1 MKPSK
6 STTLL
11 STIILHAVTN
21 ASLCSIFTAF
31 FLLSLDQGFTPQYQQ
46 IFCFPV
52 FFREEVKVLGE
63 MRELTY
69 PCRIAPAPVPIEK
82 PAPSTM
88 ASSSGIPLEPLVV
101 KPDTSTVHVTRSFA
115 EWLTLGL
122 PSDLC
127 MLPLPTKLPGNCSQ
141 HTCPLCMD
149 IKMSADRAYNHIH
162 IEHLGVLLQ
171 CCFCNWSS
179 GSARMM
185 QEHILKH
192 HKKDDGSCM
201 IAGLEP
207 TPRATCH

>member
-1 MKPSK
+1 M
-6 STTLL
+6 L

-52 FFREEVKVLGE
+52 SFREEVKVLGE
-63 MRELTY
+63 MRELTR
-69 PCRIAPAPVPIEK
+69 PHHIAPAPVPIEK
-82 PAPSTM
+82 PAPSTV

-101 KPDTSTVHVTRSFA
+101 KPDTSTVHITRSFA

-122 PSDLC
+122 CSDLC
-127 MLPLPTKLPGNCSQ
+127 MLLPTKLPGNCR
-141 HTCPLCMD
+141 D
-149 IKMSADRAYNHIH
+149 IKMSADRAYNHIC
-162 IEHLGVLLQ
+162 IEPLGVLLQ

-185 QEHILKH
+185 REHILKH

-207 TPRATCH
+207 TPRATRH

>member
-11 STIILHAVTN
+11 STIILHDVTN
-21 ASLCSIFTAF
+21 ASLCCIFTAF
-31 FLLSLDQGFTPQYQQ
+31 FLLSLDHGFTPQHQQ
-46 IFCFPV
+46 IFCFSV
-52 FFREEVKVLGE
+52 FREEVKVLGE
-63 MRELTY
+63 MRELTH
-69 PCRIAPAPVPIEK
+69 PCHIAPTPVPIEK
-82 PAPSTM
+82 PAPSAT

-101 KPDTSTVHVTRSFA
+101 KPDTSTVHVTGSFA

-127 MLPLPTKLPGNCSQ
+127 VLPPTKLPGNHSQ
-141 HTCPLCMD
+141 CTCPLCGD
-149 IKMSADRAYNHIH
+149 IKISADGAYNHIR

-179 GSARMM
+179 GSTRMM

-207 TPRATCH
+207 TPQATCH